1 MNVPE
6 SRELGLFAAWI
17 GVLLLIGGLALF
29 FSAPLRSRR
38 LTAEVDSFLAESKD
52 GRRLAAAEPTWGS
65 SGRASLGTLR
75 YSVQKSDAVAV
86 LVPHT
91 LHGLG
96 AFFLYLLSPEGG
108 VEGPIPLSD
117 HSRRVLERM
126 PAGLLRIYRERVR
139 ASDAW
144 LKEREK

>member
-1 MNVPE
+1 MNAPE
-6 SRELGLFAAWI
+6 PREVGLFAAWL
-17 GVLLLIGGLALF
+17 GVLFLLGGLALF
-29 FSAPLRSRR
+29 FSTPLRSKR
-38 LTAEVDSFLAESKD
+38 LAAEVDSVLAEVQDK
-52 GRRLAAAEPTWGS
+52 RRLSAAETTWGAA
-65 SGRASLGTLR
+65 GRASLGTLR

-96 AFFLYLLSPEGG
+96 AYFLYLLSPQGG

-126 PAGLLRIYRERVR
+126 PAGLLRIYADRVR
-139 ASDAW
+139 ASGAW
-144 LKEREK
+144 LKERE